1 MIVRQRSMRRR
12 WYRLDGIWRCP
23 TAAVHHAPVMGRI
36 LAVCGWLAWQAGRPF
51 RGGGQRR
58 DTRPMVIGVA
68 IVLIVLAA
76 LPILLPQFAAQPTD
90 TVVQQIRD
98 GVVAEPDAWVR
109 LRGRLFPLAESPTG
123 QAGNFALLVD
133 EANTLRAIVVQS
145 AEPFERVA
153 PGDVE
158 VRAITGRLRA
168 LGTSVEEELPIEAT
182 VAGTPP
188 QVVAD
193 RVLALDPEITAV
205 RAVWWPLSI
214 LPFLLGVILLIGAR
228 IGYPIFRRSSV
239 VDVLAAPLGPGERLP
254 AAYGG
259 QVGPNQRPLADPG
272 AALLL
277 VRRGPRGNLLTAQ
290 PLPEDGGLA
299 PAPVTIGGSWTA
311 GRIGDVHTVSETIP
325 ALVVRSELVNAT
337 FLFARTAERDR
348 VAALVAVERD

>member
-1 MIVRQRSMRRR
+1 M
-12 WYRLDGIWRCP
+12 L
-23 TAAVHHAPVMGRI
+23 
-36 LAVCGWLAWQAGRPF
+36 L
-51 RGGGQRR
+51 
-58 DTRPMVIGVA
+58 
-68 IVLIVLAA
+68 VLAA
-76 LPILLPQFAAQPTD
+76 LPIVLPQFTAQPTD

-98 GVVAEPDAWVR
+98 GVVAEPDTWVR
-109 LRGRLFPLAESPTG
+109 LRGRIFPLAESPTG
-123 QAGNFALLVD
+123 QDGHFGLLVD

-145 AEPFERVA
+145 TEPFETVS
-153 PGDVE
+153 PSDVP

-168 LGTSVEEELPIEAT
+168 LGTSVEEDLPIEAT

-188 QVVAD
+188 QIVAD
-193 RVLALDPEITAV
+193 RVLALDRVVMAERV
-205 RAVWWPLSI
+205 VWWPLSI
-214 LPFLLGVILLIGAR
+214 LPAVLGVALLVGAR

-259 QVGPNQRPLADPG
+259 KVGPNERPLADPG

-311 GRIGDVHTVSETIP
+311 GRVGDIYTVRETVP

-348 VAALVAVERD
+348 VAALVAVDR